1 MLAVVALILG
11 RLFIR
16 EIVRH
21 WNWRKSPEAV
31 KRHFKFLKK
40 EGVWIVQNLLLGITK
55 KVCKLK
61 LVRFI
66 DSLVSSSWKI
76 HGRLSLIIL
85 DSPPT
90 FLSISSRKLSTRCII
105 YSLFELMSKSL
116 CIFFYSLI
124 NGREIVWWNVIIW
137 PPAKLKMITFRCLIT
152 MDYCVVKSFLVF

>member
-1 MLAVVALILG
+1 MLAVVALKLG
-11 RLFIR
+11 RLFIKG
-16 EIVRH
+16 IVRH

-31 KRHFKFLKK
+31 KRHIKFFKMR
-40 EGVWIVQNLLLGITK
+40 EYELLFGITK

-61 LVRFI
+61 LVRFV
-66 DSLVSSSWKI
+66 DSLVISSWKI

-85 DSPPT
+85 DPPPT

-124 NGREIVWWNVIIW
+124 NWREIVWWNVIIW
-137 PPAKLKMITFRCLIT
+137 PPAKLKMITFQCLIT
-152 MDYCVVKSFLVF
+152 MDYCIVKSFLVF